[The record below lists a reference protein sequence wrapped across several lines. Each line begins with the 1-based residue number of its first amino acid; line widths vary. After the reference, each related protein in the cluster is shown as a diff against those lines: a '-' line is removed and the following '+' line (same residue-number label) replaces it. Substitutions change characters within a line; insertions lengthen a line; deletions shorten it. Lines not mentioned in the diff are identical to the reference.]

1 MGYRSEVVFAI
12 DKEVVPLFIA
22 HIAQDS
28 ATQNFCFKQSDYHTK
43 DYCEKGHWLFT
54 WESVKWYQS
63 YPEIRAITSFIDE
76 RLQNLPE
83 SSFDD
88 GNEYYKLVI
97 VGEETDDITQQGWAF
112 DEVYVSRRVN
122 Y

>member
-12 DKEVVPLFIA
+12 EKEVVPLFIA
-22 HIAQDS
+22 HIGQDS
-28 ATQNFCFKQSDYHTK
+28 ATQNFCFKLSDYHTK

-76 RLQNLPE
+76 KLQNLPE
-83 SSFDD
+83 SFDD
-88 GNEYYKLVI
+88 GNEYYKLVM
-97 VGEETDDITQQGWAF
+97 VGEEIEDITQQGWAF
-112 DEVYVSRRVN
+112 DEIYVSRRIN
-122 Y
+122 F